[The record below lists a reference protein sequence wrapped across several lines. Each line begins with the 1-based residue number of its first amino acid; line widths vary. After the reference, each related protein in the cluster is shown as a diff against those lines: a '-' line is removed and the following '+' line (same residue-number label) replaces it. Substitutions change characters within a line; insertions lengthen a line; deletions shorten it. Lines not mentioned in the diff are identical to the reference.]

1 MFGRRE
7 QLRTN
12 FLERAEA
19 SKRFSFRLVATQSA
33 GDERVGP
40 HGEMEAN
47 LVVGLGF
54 NALASSERD
63 QEGAANPRREHGRAR

>member
-7 QLRTN
+7 QSRTN

-19 SKRFSFRLVATQSA
+19 SQRFGLCLLATQPS

-40 HGEMEAN
+40 HGKMEAD
-47 LVVGLGF
+47 LVVGLGLD
-54 NALASSERD
+54 ALASAERD
-63 QEGAANPRREHGRAR
+63 EEGAANARREHGRAR